1 MVPLLRSLSFPAAIL
16 LVAGVLSGCQA
27 ATNAPVSAEVLMDK
41 AGQTILLEDF
51 SYPDTNEPQVTSSI
65 VTLEPGAETGLH
77 FHEAPMYA
85 YILEGTLEVT
95 YQREGG
101 EETKIYREG
110 EAIMEGLD
118 TPHNGRNATN
128 SVVRVLVV
136 NMGSPDLENTVMLN

>member
-101 EETKIYREG
+101 EETKFTVRARPSWRASIRPITDEMPQTRLF
-110 EAIMEGLD
+110 EFSSSIWVHLISR
-118 TPHNGRNATN
+118 TP
-128 SVVRVLVV
+128 
-136 NMGSPDLENTVMLN
+136 